1 MKKIL
6 MILFVLIVCLPM
18 LLAFIHASGFAG
30 AKVETMMKTRAG
42 HRYLVAQNLMIQK
55 MSEVRLKAGIIGQ
68 NRNIRTA
75 VENADLLELID
86 LLNGLQK
93 DLGINAGGI
102 EVYQGVDR
110 LMVAEPRNPNVF
122 AGQDIVQTVLQGNL
136 AEKNLFVGESL
147 VFMAGVPIYAQGSS
161 LPVAALILYQVVNEA
176 MADQIKSI
184 ADAEIVLWAETD
196 GSSRILVS
204 TLIENGRRTFPVL
217 TGLNDAVREVN
228 VGSRR
233 FLVRAGKF
241 SSENGA
247 FYLGVALE
255 KKELNEILN
264 SLRHVFIR
272 AGAGAILFAMLVA
285 LLFAGILTR
294 PLGALVK
301 SAQQFGA
308 GELQENCEISS
319 VVPELNFLASTFAKM
334 MGQIRQK
341 IEELE
346 AARNSL
352 DRKVFDLSV
361 RNLINQAIISKSED
375 SVLRELLEIVAD
387 TMQTKRCSMLLVD
400 QVSGDLSLK
409 VAVVRGENPAEV
421 EFNCSQ
427 VSFAGGEGFAGFAAR
442 HGKSVFSNDPLNDS
456 RFKKMARPVKNL
468 ISVPLFDEDKV
479 IGVINVAD
487 REESFSEEDALMLQG
502 VADQIAIALQK
513 ARLYELAITDGLT
526 GLFIHRY
533 FQMRLESEIAR
544 ANRGSEKLALI
555 MFDIDHF
562 KKFNDTYGHQ
572 VGDRVIRLVS
582 ERIKKNIREGI
593 DIAARYGGEEFT
605 VIMPETGIEGAM
617 AFAERLRQAIEET
630 TLEHEGQTLKV
641 TISLGCAVFPE
652 HAATR
657 ENLICN
663 ADSALYRSKENGRN
677 CSTAFSADN
686 IA

>member
-1 MKKIL
+1 
-6 MILFVLIVCLPM
+6 
-18 LLAFIHASGFAG
+18 
-30 AKVETMMKTRAG
+30 
-42 HRYLVAQNLMIQK
+42 
-55 MSEVRLKAGIIGQ
+55 
-68 NRNIRTA
+68 
-75 VENADLLELID
+75 
-86 LLNGLQK
+86 
-93 DLGINAGGI
+93 
-102 EVYQGVDR
+102 
-110 LMVAEPRNPNVF
+110 
-122 AGQDIVQTVLQGNL
+122 
-136 AEKNLFVGESL
+136 
-147 VFMAGVPIYAQGSS
+147 
-161 LPVAALILYQVVNEA
+161 
-176 MADQIKSI
+176 
-184 ADAEIVLWAETD
+184 
-196 GSSRILVS
+196 
-204 TLIENGRRTFPVL
+204 
-217 TGLNDAVREVN
+217 
-228 VGSRR
+228 
-233 FLVRAGKF
+233 
-241 SSENGA
+241 
-247 FYLGVALE
+247 
-255 KKELNEILN
+255 
-264 SLRHVFIR
+264 
-272 AGAGAILFAMLVA
+272 
-285 LLFAGILTR
+285 
-294 PLGALVK
+294 
-301 SAQQFGA
+301 
-308 GELQENCEISS
+308 
-319 VVPELNFLASTFAKM
+319 
-334 MGQIRQK
+334 
-341 IEELE
+341 
-346 AARNSL
+346 
-352 DRKVFDLSV
+352 
-361 RNLINQAIISKSED
+361 
-375 SVLRELLEIVAD
+375 
-387 TMQTKRCSMLLVD
+387 
-400 QVSGDLSLK
+400 
-409 VAVVRGENPAEV
+409 
-421 EFNCSQ
+421 
-427 VSFAGGEGFAGFAAR
+427 
-442 HGKSVFSNDPLNDS
+442 
-456 RFKKMARPVKNL
+456 
-468 ISVPLFDEDKV
+468 VPLFDEDKV